1 MDKFNWFK
9 EKFENVLSEDEQV
22 EIFNR
27 FCDEN
32 GLEEKIYSMGEF
44 NEIFSSY
51 TPYDI
56 FQMIWFNSDDVDWND
71 KYFVITVYG
80 FKTFSDPYEFIED
93 YLASIYNKTHIWE
106 QLINI
111 DEYIEDMYDS
121 HFDLKPEDM
130 DSDEFYDIVENA
142 VNSNDHESDMIEDIK
157 KAVD

>member
-1 MDKFNWFK
+1 MDKFDWFN
-9 EKFENVLSEDEQV
+9 EQFEDLLSEDEQV

-56 FQMIWFNSDDVDWND
+56 FHMIWFNSDDVDWND
-71 KYFVITVYG
+71 KYFVVTVYG
-80 FKTFSDPYEFIED
+80 FKTFSDPYEFIEV
-93 YLASIYNKTHIWE
+93 YLPDIYNKMHLWE
-106 QLINI
+106 QFINI
-111 DEYIEDMYDS
+111 DEYIEDMYDD

-142 VNSNDHESDMIEDIK
+142 VNSNGHESDMIEDIK